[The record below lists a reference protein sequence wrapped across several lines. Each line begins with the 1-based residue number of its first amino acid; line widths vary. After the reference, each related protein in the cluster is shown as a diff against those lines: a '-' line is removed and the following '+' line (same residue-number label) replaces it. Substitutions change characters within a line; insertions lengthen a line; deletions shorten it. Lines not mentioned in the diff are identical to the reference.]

1 MIVVALDSSSPTSRN
16 DLSWGAWVG
25 NGRNRWYDKHQRTYF
40 PAQSC
45 REAFLLTECTYSH
58 CLG

>member
-1 MIVVALDSSSPTSRN
+1 MIIVALDNSSPTSRN

-40 PAQSC
+40 PAR
-45 REAFLLTECTYSH
+45 REAFLFTYAYSR

>member
-1 MIVVALDSSSPTSRN
+1 MIVVALDGSSPTSRN

-40 PAQSC
+40 PRKLVEKLS
-45 REAFLLTECTYSH
+45 YSRRV
-58 CLG
+58 L

>member
-40 PAQSC
+40 KLAEES
-45 REAFLLTECTYSH
+45 FLIH
-58 CLG
+58 DMCL